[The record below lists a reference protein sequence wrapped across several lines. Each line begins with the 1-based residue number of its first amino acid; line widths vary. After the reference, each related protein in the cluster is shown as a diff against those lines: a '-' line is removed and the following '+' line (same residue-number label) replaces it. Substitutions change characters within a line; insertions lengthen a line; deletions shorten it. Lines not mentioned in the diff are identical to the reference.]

1 MGDLDLGE
9 DLGPRQLVDLVG
21 EVVGGRVGLH
31 RQLQLGDDLLV
42 DRDLEGHVADGLRVG
57 EPALD
62 LGYPEP
68 PPRVVPDELPDLVD
82 GLDDVLHLEEDALP
96 PHHVADLEGYLLLL
110 LEDPVDGLLVVLVL
124 ALDGRPES
132 VLGLLLELLRFP
144 EEHLLLYSDH
154 GLPVGAVRVELEPHF
169 CLDCQL
175 EAGLPDKLLEF
186 VPRPLGYC
194 SVVQD
199 DPLQLSLFVLCAVE
213 F

>member
-9 DLGPRQLVDLVG
+9 DLSPRQLVDLVG

-62 LGYPEP
+62 LGHPEP
-68 PPRVVPDELPDLVD
+68 PPRVVPDELPDLAD
-82 GLDDVLHLEEDALP
+82 GLDYVLHLEEHTLP
-96 PHHVADLEGYLLLL
+96 PDHVADLEGHLLLL
-110 LEDPVDGLLVVLVL
+110 LEDPVDCLLVLVVL
-124 ALDGRPES
+124 ALNS
-132 VLGLLLELLRFP
+132 FLNGLLCLFFEFLFFP
-144 EEHLLLYSDH
+144 EEHLLLDSDH
-154 GLPVGAVRVELEPHF
+154 CFFIGFVRVELEPHF

-175 EAGLPDKLLEF
+175 KAGFPDELLELI
-186 VPRPLGYC
+186 PCPLGYR

-199 DPLQLSLFVLCAVE
+199 DSLQLGLLILCAVK